1 MGVVARFTQ
10 VHEGKRWPKKK
21 IFFAD
26 MSERGGGSTYPL
38 SATKMGVR
46 FYFLEP
52 ITEMGDLIYIT
63 IN

>member
-10 VHEGKRWPKKK
+10 VHEGKRWPKK
-21 IFFAD
+21 IFFFAD
-26 MSERGGGSTYPL
+26 MSERGGGSTYCL
-38 SATKMGVR
+38 QLKWVFA
-46 FYFLEP
+46 FYFREP